1 MWPRRSAGSRQW
13 RAACG
18 WTVLGLIGAA
28 HPGGASA
35 APADSAT
42 PAAPATAPAQHQLIA
57 LVRVNGVDKGPFFLS
72 EDGRGRFLLP
82 AAEYGRLGLGA
93 APPAALGGDGNRYV
107 VLNALAGVRLDFD
120 PTTVVLDLRFAAA
133 ALPGN
138 VIDLAP
144 QRRAGVEY
152 PADTS
157 VYLNYGVNVD
167 GDRNFGQRRYQ
178 LATELA
184 ARYGRWLLYTTTDTV
199 REGSGG
205 VRTTRLLT
213 NAQLDDRAGLRRLTL
228 GDFFT
233 AADVAPAAVPM
244 AGVNLA
250 KAYAMDPYFI
260 RFPTATFRAEAL
272 FPSTVQVKI
281 GGNVVAQRNV
291 PPGPVDIT
299 NITGVTG
306 GAELSVVLRDPFGRE
321 QVLQQPFFFATRAGL
336 APGLHDYNYS
346 VGALRQ
352 DYGTASADYGPL
364 AAAAAHRYG
373 VNQRLTIGAIG
384 QAAPGLIAAGPLAT
398 YQWPRFGIVG
408 GSVVGSSYEGRQ
420 GWAGEIAY
428 SYTGSGFALNLG
440 TRELSSGYAQLTN
453 LLDGP
458 RLRNSR
464 YASASVYSS
473 RVGTVTA
480 TYAAQNSYD
489 GAPAASWSV
498 NFTRSLLQNRGLLAL
513 GYTEILRP
521 TPVRVWGVSLR
532 YFFDAAT
539 SAVAGAGHDPRGSFQ
554 ALALQQTTPQGQGVG
569 YEVSAT
575 RTGADAAYTLGR
587 GFVQVNAAHA
597 EFGAEYQRATLGDA
611 AGQRSRAFVA
621 GSVGVVDG
629 VVFAGRPVA
638 DSLALIRVATL
649 PQVPVYVNGWRAGD
663 TNARGEVVA
672 TNLASYYDNIISFG
686 DRDVPL
692 DYVYSAAERVI
703 SPPLRSGTLV
713 EFEVKRINAVFGRL
727 LNAQSRGGAPLEF
740 RELRL
745 TRDGGSLPG
754 FTGRRGEFY
763 VEGVQPGTYRLDLQG
778 EPACAV
784 SLEIPQATGLID
796 IGTVRCEAAPPTR

>member
-1 MWPRRSAGSRQW
+1 M
-13 RAACG
+13 
-18 WTVLGLIGAA
+18 
-28 HPGGASA
+28 
-35 APADSAT
+35 
-42 PAAPATAPAQHQLIA
+42 QHQLIA

-72 EDGRGRFLLP
+72 QDGRGRFLLP
-82 AAEYGRLGLGA
+82 AGEFGRLGLGA
-93 APPAALGGDGNRYV
+93 APPAALGGDRQV
-107 VLNALAGVRLDFD
+107 VLDALPGVQLEFD
-120 PTTVVLDLRFAAA
+120 PTAVVLELRFAAA
-133 ALPGN
+133 ALPGS
-138 VIDLAP
+138 VIDLSP
-144 QRRAGVEY
+144 RRRAGVEY
-152 PADTS
+152 PADPS
-157 VYLNYGVNVD
+157 VYLNYGLNVD
-167 GDRNFGQRRYQ
+167 GDRDFGQRRYQ

-184 ARYGRWLLYTTTDTV
+184 ARYGRWLLYNTTDTV
-199 REGSGG
+199 REGGSG
-205 VRTTRLLT
+205 VQTTRLLT
-213 NAQLDDRAGLRRLTL
+213 NAQFDDRAGLQRLTL

-233 AADVAPAAVPM
+233 AADVAPAAIPM
-244 AGVNLA
+244 GGINLA
-250 KAYAMDPYFI
+250 KAYSMDPYFI
-260 RFPTATFRAEAL
+260 RFPTGTFRAEAL

-346 VGALRQ
+346 VGALREN
-352 DYGTASADYGPL
+352 YGTASADYGPL

-373 VNQRLTIGAIG
+373 VDERLTIGAIG

-398 YQWPRFGIVG
+398 YQWPRFGIIG
-408 GSVVGSSYEGRQ
+408 GSIIGSRFEGRQ

-440 TRELSSGYAQLTN
+440 TRELSRDYAQLAN

-473 RVGTVTA
+473 RAGTLTA
-480 TYAAQNSYD
+480 TYAAQNGYD
-489 GAPAASWSV
+489 TAPATSWSV
-498 NFTRSLLQNRGLLAL
+498 NFTRSLLQNRGLFAL
-513 GYTEILRP
+513 GYTEILQP
-521 TPVRVWGVSLR
+521 TPVRIWGVSLR

-539 SAVAGAGHDPRGSFQ
+539 SAVAGVGHDPRGSFQ
-554 ALALQQTTPQGQGVG
+554 TVALQQTTPQGQGLG

-575 RTGADAAYTLGR
+575 RTGADATYALGR
-587 GFVQVNAAHA
+587 AFVQVNAAHA
-597 EFGAEYQRATLGDA
+597 EFGAEYQRATLDDA

-629 VVFAGRPVA
+629 VAFAGRPVA

-727 LNAQSRGGAPLEF
+727 VDVAARGGAPLEF

-745 TRDGGSLPG
+745 TRGADNLSG

-763 VEGVQPGTYRLDLQG
+763 VEGVQPGIYRLLVEGD
-778 EPACAV
+778 PACAV
-784 SLEIPQATGLID
+784 SLEMPQPTGLID
-796 IGTVRCEAAPPTR
+796 IGTVRCEGEPPAR